1 MKNPLDSRAA
11 DILKLGEEGSCRGR
25 RFTVFVWQLK
35 YNDDMSCTPLQFFLT
50 ITSLKG
56 IGKDGKLAGKCQ
68 EERKPLYR
76 ICRSKKGNPAPEI
89 YKD

>member
-11 DILKLGEEGSCRGR
+11 HILKLGEEGSCWGR
-25 RFTVFVWQLK
+25 RLTVFVRQLK
-35 YNDDMSCTPLQFFLT
+35 YNDDMSCPAIQFFLT
-50 ITSLKG
+50 ITRLKG
-56 IGKDGKLAGKCQ
+56 IGKNGKLAGKCQ

-76 ICRSKKGNPAPEI
+76 ICRGKKGNPAPEI